1 MFINPDHV
9 VTLVIKE
16 SAYDGAVQVLAQTK
30 LLTASG
36 DTQDKVLAKISLKDV
51 KNSPFF
57 DMNGEGSKMMYKPA
71 FCENVEKISDELGI
85 IINFQQVGTTD
96 KENGFVN
103 QMVFYENF
111 EGFVDTTYP
120 EWEASFIKQVQRV
133 AQLLD
138 GTVIEEEDSGI
149 SHNVYVGITCLM
161 VGNPVAVVRVFK
173 EKYKDQKYISTTWI
187 STNRLEGLSKKPFLA
202 KFGEYKEG
210 EIIEVDFEFLK
221 SFEISPKRIS
231 VRWDPDISSAEME
244 AHYGDLDESEWTEL
258 GEKVCQAL
266 IKFDKNDKL

>member
-9 VTLVIKE
+9 VTLIVKE
-16 SAYDGAVQVLAQTK
+16 SWYEGPGQVLAKTK
-30 LLTASG
+30 VLSASG
-36 DTQDKVLAKISLKDV
+36 DTQDKVLCKISLRDI
-51 KNSPFF
+51 KNSPFC
-57 DMNGEGSKMMYKPA
+57 DMNGEGANMMYKPH
-71 FCENVEKISDELGI
+71 FCKNVEKISEELGI
-85 IINFQQVGTTD
+85 TINFQQVGSTD
-96 KENGFVN
+96 KENGFVHK
-103 QMVFYENF
+103 MVFYENF
-111 EGFVDTTYP
+111 KGFVDMTYP
-120 EWEASFIKQVQRV
+120 EWEAPFIKQVQRV

-138 GTVIEEEDSGI
+138 GTVIEEESGI
-149 SHNVYVGITCLM
+149 SNNVYVGVTCLM
-161 VGNPVAVVRVFK
+161 VGNPVAVVRVFR
-173 EKYKDQKYISTTWI
+173 ERYKGKDYISTTWI

-221 SFEISPKRIS
+221 SLEISPKRIS
-231 VRWDPDISSAEME
+231 VRWVPDISSAEME